1 MQSKIKRNFNT
12 SLFLS
17 ILFVIIGLFLF
28 IKPDTT
34 ISIIS
39 YIIGGFLVLVGIINV
54 YKYFSS
60 EKIYNVFS
68 FNLTY
73 GVLLL
78 VGGAFIIFDT
88 SIFANIFNIVLGIWI
103 IVNSVTKFQY
113 GLVLKKVNNA
123 DWIYTLLVSL
133 LTFLWGITLLINPF
147 KSALTITQII
157 GVFIIVYA
165 VLDIIDNFIIRK
177 NVDDITKEIQK
188 DLIKKN

>member
-1 MQSKIKRNFNT
+1 MENKIKRSFNT
-12 SLFLS
+12 SLIIS

-28 IKPDTT
+28 IKPDAT

-39 YIIGGFLVLVGIINV
+39 YIVGGFLLLIGLVNV

-60 EKIYNVFS
+60 ESKLNVFS
-68 FNLTY
+68 FDLAY

-78 VGGAFIIFDT
+78 IAGIFLIIDT
-88 SIFANIFNIVLGIWI
+88 TIFAKVFNIVLGIWI
-103 IVNSVTKFQY
+103 IVNSITKFQY
-113 GLVLKKVNNA
+113 GLILKRAKNT
-123 DWIYTLLVSL
+123 DWAYTFLVSIL
-133 LTFLWGITLLINPF
+133 MFLWGIVLLINPF

-177 NVDDITKEIQK
+177 NINDVLDIFK
-188 DLIKKN
+188 